1 MIAISIDTS
10 KGFIA
15 QANGFLDVLKCL
27 VNQMLKLDADSIELD
42 FFVAV
47 S

>member
-1 MIAISIDTS
+1 MIGISIAKIKS
-10 KGFIA
+10 FIA
-15 QANGFLDVLKCL
+15 QANGFLDVMKCF
-27 VNQMLKLDADSIELD
+27 VNQMLKLNADSIELD